1 MTTNTAVVFTSSNLS
16 KAIAGLGYTLSCPK
30 KGGVSMTVTVGDES
44 FELPVSM
51 IQHVIDYGVRRVA
64 QDRTTKSDDRAADA
78 KMEFARMERGFFTER
93 DEKAAQRPETSPK
106 SGGAAGGISQ
116 ADVVAYLDAHPAKT
130 SSGQDAATVISN
142 LDGRV
147 FQAIM
152 RSDELP
158 EYLREAV
165 AAIKEEKARKLQ
177 EQVAEISAIL

>member
-1 MTTNTAVVFTSSNLS
+1 MSNTNTGTVFTSTDLS
-16 KAIAGLGYTLSCPK
+16 KAISGLGYELSCPK
-30 KGGVSMTVTVGDES
+30 KGEVAMTVFVDGES

-51 IQHVIDYGVRRVA
+51 IQQIVDYGVRRVA
-64 QDRTTKSDDRAADA
+64 QDRTTKSADRTADA
-78 KMEFARMERGFFTER
+78 KMEFARMTRGYFTER
-93 DEKAAQRPETSPK
+93 DEKAAMKPETPSK
-106 SGGAAGGISQ
+106 SGGISQ
-116 ADVVAYLDAHPAKT
+116 SDVVAYLDAHPAKT
-130 SSGQDAATVISN
+130 SNGQDAATVISN

>member
-1 MTTNTAVVFTSSNLS
+1 MTTNTAVVFTSADLS
-16 KAIAGLGYTLSCPK
+16 KAIDGLGYELSCPK
-30 KGGVSMTVTVGDES
+30 KGEIAMTVTVGDGR
-44 FELPVSM
+44 FELPVST
-51 IQHVIDYGVRRVA
+51 IQQIVDYGVRRVA
-64 QDRTTKSDDRAADA
+64 QDRTTKSDDRTADA
-78 KMEFARMERGFFTER
+78 KTEFARIVRGYFTAR
-93 DEKAAQRPETSPK
+93 DEKAAQQPETSPK

-130 SSGQDAATVISN
+130 SSGQDAATVIAN

-165 AAIKEEKARKLQ
+165 AAIREEKARKLQ